1 LITRQIGINEAG
13 TFNCCELLEAN
24 KSQQPRRFSWYRGCF
39 LKVTGKSDAE
49 SSKEDLPVKR
59 INISR
64 ALRAIILAL
73 GLTILPLATTA
84 YAQSNDNNNRAS
96 DRRGEDRDRR
106 NRERD
111 DNEFPWGL
119 LGLAGLL
126 GLLGLRKPKRDI
138 YVDERNAPPPPR
150 DVPPPRR

>member
-1 LITRQIGINEAG
+1 
-13 TFNCCELLEAN
+13 
-24 KSQQPRRFSWYRGCF
+24 
-39 LKVTGKSDAE
+39 
-49 SSKEDLPVKR
+49 VKR
-59 INISR
+59 INMLKT
-64 ALRAIILAL
+64 LRVVILAL
-73 GLTILPLATTA
+73 GLTILPLAATT
-84 YAQSNDNNNRAS
+84 YAQSNDNNNRAA

-106 NRERD
+106 DRDRD
-111 DNEFPWGL
+111 DKDFPWGL